1 MPTRRTLELIVIT
14 VVALKPVFGL
24 IRLWSAK
31 TLATTPPSTAAHQA
45 AEVVHIVTP

>member
-24 IRLWSAK
+24 LRLWSARN
-31 TLATTPPSTAAHQA
+31 LASTPPGSVTHQA